1 MKFNNSEI
9 YQIANVLTKTF
20 DNLDIYIPAK
30 ANFFIQKNIS
40 TLAAAAQEIE
50 KSRLEIAKHYGELD
64 EENQQYKIPED
75 KIEEA
80 NIDNPLLQFLGK
92 ENVEDMK
99 KRIVDVIVEQV
110 RDDMHDYR
118 EYLIDPDDIVE
129 RLMDDTIDRVQ
140 DRVQEKL
147 EKIVLERAMKKL
159 GFEE

>member
-1 MKFNNSEI
+1 MS
-9 YQIANVLTKTF
+9 V
-20 DNLDIYIPAK
+20 
-30 ANFFIQKNIS
+30 
-40 TLAAAAQEIE
+40 
-50 KSRLEIAKHYGELD
+50 KSI
-64 EENQQYKIPED
+64 ED

-118 EYLIDPDDIVE
+118 EYLINPDDIVE
-129 RLMDDTIDRVQ
+129 CLMDDTIDRVQ

-147 EKIVLERAMKKL
+147 EKVVLERAMKKL
-159 GFEE
+159 GLDVSEVGE

>member
-1 MKFNNSEI
+1 MS
-9 YQIANVLTKTF
+9 V
-20 DNLDIYIPAK
+20 
-30 ANFFIQKNIS
+30 
-40 TLAAAAQEIE
+40 
-50 KSRLEIAKHYGELD
+50 KSI
-64 EENQQYKIPED
+64 ED

-110 RDDMHDYR
+110 RYDMHEYR
-118 EYLIDPDDIVE
+118 EYLINPDDIVE
-129 RLMDDTIDRVQ
+129 CLMDDTIDRVQ

-147 EKIVLERAMKKL
+147 EKVVLERAMKKL

>member
-1 MKFNNSEI
+1 MRDMS
-9 YQIANVLTKTF
+9 
-20 DNLDIYIPAK
+20 
-30 ANFFIQKNIS
+30 
-40 TLAAAAQEIE
+40 IE
-50 KSRLEIAKHYGELD
+50 S
-64 EENQQYKIPED
+64 

-80 NIDNPLLQFLGK
+80 NRDNPLLQFLGK

>member
-1 MKFNNSEI
+1 MS
-9 YQIANVLTKTF
+9 V
-20 DNLDIYIPAK
+20 
-30 ANFFIQKNIS
+30 
-40 TLAAAAQEIE
+40 
-50 KSRLEIAKHYGELD
+50 KSI
-64 EENQQYKIPED
+64 ED

-129 RLMDDTIDRVQ
+129 RLMDDTIDRVKN
-140 DRVQEKL
+140 RVQEKL
-147 EKIVLERAMKKL
+147 EKVVLERAMKKL
-159 GFEE
+159 GLDVLEVGE

>member
-1 MKFNNSEI
+1 MSG
-9 YQIANVLTKTF
+9 
-20 DNLDIYIPAK
+20 
-30 ANFFIQKNIS
+30 
-40 TLAAAAQEIE
+40 
-50 KSRLEIAKHYGELD
+50 KSI
-64 EENQQYKIPED
+64 ED

-118 EYLIDPDDIVE
+118 EYLINPDDIVE
-129 RLMDDTIDRVQ
+129 CLMDDTIDRVR

-147 EKIVLERAMKKL
+147 EKAVMERAMKKL
-159 GFEE
+159 GLDASEVEE

>member
-1 MKFNNSEI
+1 MSG
-9 YQIANVLTKTF
+9 
-20 DNLDIYIPAK
+20 
-30 ANFFIQKNIS
+30 
-40 TLAAAAQEIE
+40 
-50 KSRLEIAKHYGELD
+50 KSI
-64 EENQQYKIPED
+64 ED

-118 EYLIDPDDIVE
+118 EYLINPDDIVE

-140 DRVQEKL
+140 DRVQGKL
-147 EKIVLERAMKKL
+147 EKVVLERTMKKL
-159 GFEE
+159 GLDVSEVGE

>member
-1 MKFNNSEI
+1 MS
-9 YQIANVLTKTF
+9 V
-20 DNLDIYIPAK
+20 
-30 ANFFIQKNIS
+30 
-40 TLAAAAQEIE
+40 
-50 KSRLEIAKHYGELD
+50 KSI
-64 EENQQYKIPED
+64 ED

-118 EYLIDPDDIVE
+118 EYLINPDDIVE
-129 RLMDDTIDRVQ
+129 CLMDDTIDRVQ

-147 EKIVLERAMKKL
+147 EKVVLERAMKKL
-159 GFEE
+159 GLDLSEVEE

>member
-1 MKFNNSEI
+1 MS
-9 YQIANVLTKTF
+9 
-20 DNLDIYIPAK
+20 
-30 ANFFIQKNIS
+30 S
-40 TLAAAAQEIE
+40 
-50 KSRLEIAKHYGELD
+50 KSI
-64 EENQQYKIPED
+64 ED

-110 RDDMHDYR
+110 RDDMHDYC

-147 EKIVLERAMKKL
+147 EKAVLERAMKKL
-159 GFEE
+159 GFSELEVGK

>member
-1 MKFNNSEI
+1 MS
-9 YQIANVLTKTF
+9 V
-20 DNLDIYIPAK
+20 
-30 ANFFIQKNIS
+30 
-40 TLAAAAQEIE
+40 
-50 KSRLEIAKHYGELD
+50 KSI
-64 EENQQYKIPED
+64 ED

-110 RDDMHDYR
+110 RYDMHDYR
-118 EYLIDPDDIVE
+118 EYLINPDDIIE
-129 RLMDDTIDRVQ
+129 CLMNDTIDRVH

-147 EKIVLERAMKKL
+147 EKVVMERAMKKL

>member
-1 MKFNNSEI
+1 MS
-9 YQIANVLTKTF
+9 V
-20 DNLDIYIPAK
+20 
-30 ANFFIQKNIS
+30 
-40 TLAAAAQEIE
+40 
-50 KSRLEIAKHYGELD
+50 KSI
-64 EENQQYKIPED
+64 ED

-110 RDDMHDYR
+110 RYDMHDYR
-118 EYLIDPDDIVE
+118 EYLINPDDIVE
-129 RLMDDTIDRVQ
+129 CLMDDAIDRVQ

-147 EKIVLERAMKKL
+147 EKVVLERAMKKL

>member
-1 MKFNNSEI
+1 MS
-9 YQIANVLTKTF
+9 V
-20 DNLDIYIPAK
+20 
-30 ANFFIQKNIS
+30 
-40 TLAAAAQEIE
+40 
-50 KSRLEIAKHYGELD
+50 KSI
-64 EENQQYKIPED
+64 ED

-99 KRIVDVIVEQV
+99 NRIVDVIVEQV